1 MRFKHWFTTIF
12 GTSLIAASTLTAQ
25 AQPPMGMAPGMA
37 YDGYGGAP
45 MMPGSGPPPGY
56 SPWPETS
63 PYQNSFSQQT
73 FNNGLWSESENNRSR
88 RYLLNIEYL
97 TGQSRTSNSIVGN
110 TDAQNYPQTIQSQI
124 GTQQQGGGGGGGGQ
138 QGQQGGILGPFLDS
152 EANSR
157 VGFPLF
163 GRFDFGNPE
172 RKMTNHGARAI
183 WGYDNADDS
192 GVRLGFL
199 TNQGSFNYN
208 ARDGLPAGRDS
219 QRDYALF
226 LIEQLHIINEL
237 NAQGNTAAAAQLQS
251 ELTQLTAQ
259 QPTTVGRF
267 NDIND
272 VLANN
277 IDNLGGLPLDDGT
290 IRKFPDGTTLG
301 GVTVP
306 YDLEFQMKLRSE
318 LYGGNAE
325 WVLSPVLNWGSLRVR
340 PTVGVRYFYLKEGF
354 RFFGQDSGLAYTNT
368 QQQGG
373 GGGGGANQTLSPDIK
388 IHATPDGIDDDSDGI
403 VDNAGGEASGGQQQ
417 GGGNQQQNQQ
427 NFFSFHD
434 HFRYPITSYLN
445 SDADQHLGG
454 GEIGLTY
461 DFGGESLLLT
471 GTTKFGLLANYK
483 RLNLSGDNIAMHTR
497 EANLLL
503 ASTEDATPNSFTD
516 SKVTAHVSP
525 MLEQTINAEA
535 PLFQYVP
542 VLRRFGVFEKARFRA
557 GYSILM
563 IGGVADTTGS
573 VLWQGLPADGLFPT
587 IREKRNTYVTN
598 NLSFGVSWQ
607 Y

>member
-1 MRFKHWFTTIF
+1 MRFKHWLTAVFS
-12 GTSLIAASTLTAQ
+12 TSLIAASTLTAQ
-25 AQPPMGMAPGMA
+25 AQSPMGMTPGMA
-37 YDGYGGAP
+37 YDGYGGVP
-45 MMPGSGPPPGY
+45 MPGSGPPASY

-73 FNNGLWSESENNRSR
+73 FNGGLWSESENNLPR

-97 TGQSRTSNSIVGN
+97 TGRTRTSDSIVGN

-124 GTQQQGGGGGGGGQ
+124 GTQQQGGGGGGGQ
-138 QGQQGGILGPFLDS
+138 QGQQGGILSPFLDS
-152 EANSR
+152 QAR
-157 VGFPLF
+157 DQIGFPLF
-163 GRFDFGNPE
+163 GKFDFGKSE
-172 RKMTNHGARAI
+172 RKMNNQGARAI

-208 ARDGLPAGRDS
+208 ARDPMASIHRDT

-267 NDIND
+267 NNINQ

-277 IDNLGGLPLDDGT
+277 IDNLGGLPLDDGS
-290 IRKFPDGTTLG
+290 IRKFSDGTTLG

-340 PTVGVRYFYLKEGF
+340 PTVGVRYFYLKESF
-354 RFFGQDSGLAYTNT
+354 RFFGQDSGLAYTSS

-373 GGGGGANQTLSPDIK
+373 GGGGGNQTLSPDIK
-388 IHATPDGIDDDSDGI
+388 IHATPDRIDEDRDGI
-403 VDNAGGEASGGQQQ
+403 VDNAGGEAAGGQQQ
-417 GGGNQQQNQQ
+417 GGGQQQQNQL

-445 SDADQHLGG
+445 NDADQHLGG
-454 GEIGLTY
+454 GEVGLNY
-461 DFGGESLLLT
+461 DFGGESLLIT
-471 GTTKFGLLANYK
+471 GTTKFGVLANYK
-483 RLNLSGDNIAMHTR
+483 RLSMSGDNIAMHTR
-497 EANLLL
+497 ESNLLL

-516 SKVTAHVSP
+516 SKTTAHISP

-563 IGGVADTTGS
+563 IGGVADTPGS
-573 VLWQGLPADGLFPT
+573 VLWQGNPAAGLFPT
-587 IREKRNTYVTN
+587 ISEKRNTYVTN
-598 NLSFGVSWQ
+598 NYSFGVSWQ